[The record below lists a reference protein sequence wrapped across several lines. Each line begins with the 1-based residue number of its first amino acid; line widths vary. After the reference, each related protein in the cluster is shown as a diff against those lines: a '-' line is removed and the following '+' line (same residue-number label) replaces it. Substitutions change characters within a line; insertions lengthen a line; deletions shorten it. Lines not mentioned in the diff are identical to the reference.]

1 MDGEGQRAPIARKDG
16 GGRSLPG
23 TLLFS
28 GAPARLLFL
37 ETVSFRGK
45 HAVIYLSPDEHVT
58 ALPANPGFLETAR
71 DEGV

>member
-1 MDGEGQRAPIARKDG
+1 MEGGREHQLPRKD

-28 GAPARLLFL
+28 GAPAQLLFL